1 MLEIKGI
8 QKAYTTDSGTV
19 DVLKGV
25 GLKVEPGQL
34 VAIMGPSG
42 CGKSTLLNILGLF
55 HSPDSGQ
62 YLVDEKDVF
71 ALSRKEQACFRRQ
84 SVGFVLQSAN
94 LLENTTVYEN
104 LEFPLIYSGV
114 KSGLRRPMIEEALE
128 TVGLGHRMQHPT
140 KFLSGG
146 EQQRVA
152 IARAMVGRPKIVLG
166 DEPTGQLDQQNSK
179 KIMQYFRKVT
189 TESSTA
195 MIIVTHDVSVAK
207 QCSKVYFLRDGK
219 LVKVKAKS
227 SQQ

>member
-1 MLEIKGI
+1 MLQIANIKKTYRTEGGC
-8 QKAYTTDSGTV
+8 SE
-19 DVLKGV
+19 VLKGV
-25 GLKVEPGQL
+25 GLDVKPGQL

-62 YLVDEKDVF
+62 YVVDGMDVLS
-71 ALSRKEQACFRRQ
+71 LSRKEQARFRRQ
-84 SVGFVLQSAN
+84 SVGFVLQAAN

-114 KSGLRRPMIEEALE
+114 NSRSRKSIIEDALA
-128 TVGLGHRMQHPT
+128 TVGLSQKMRCPT

-166 DEPTGQLDQQNSK
+166 DEPTGQLDQKNSRR
-179 KIMQYFRKVT
+179 IMRYFRKVT
-189 TESSTA
+189 AESSTA
-195 MIIVTHDVSVAK
+195 MIIVTHDVAVAN
-207 QCSKVYFLRDGK
+207 QCSKVYYLRDGE
-219 LVKVKAKS
+219 LRRVKAKNS
-227 SQQ
+227 G